1 MAGLD
6 GTRDRITIAKPL
18 PIEHVAYLK
27 MSAERRVTK
36 GTLESSIFDAPS
48 YRAAEAAHL
57 LKLHDSTVRAWCFGQ
72 GYQYRGSAKN
82 FRPVIA
88 PADGPGRLLSFA
100 NLCELHVLGA
110 ITRGHRVPLQRVRRA
125 LEYVRRETQS
135 PRPLLDKD
143 FRTNGLDL
151 FLEHAGQLV
160 NVSGGGQTALRGE
173 FERALD
179 RIQRGARGMPVRL
192 FPYTRKATQTSGLP
206 SVIAIDPMIAFGRPI
221 VAGAGIRT
229 DVISDRFGAGDS
241 PAEMAEDYGVSEENI
256 LEALRYERL
265 AA

>member
-1 MAGLD
+1 MDTA
-6 GTRDRITIAKPL
+6 
-18 PIEHVAYLK
+18 
-27 MSAERRVTK
+27 RRNARARPQP
-36 GTLESSIFDAPS
+36 SILDAPS

-57 LKLHDSTVRAWCFGQ
+57 LKLNASTVRAWCFGQ
-72 GYQYRGSAKN
+72 GYQYRGSTRS

-88 PADGPGRLLSFA
+88 PADAGGRLLSFA

-125 LEYVRRETQS
+125 LDYVRRETRLA
-135 PRPLLDKD
+135 RPLLDRD

-151 FLEHAGQLV
+151 FLEYAGQLV

-179 RIQRGARGMPVRL
+179 RIQRGAGGMPVRL
-192 FPYTRKATQTSGLP
+192 FPYTRKATQTNGLP
-206 SVIAIDPMIAFGRPI
+206 SVIAIDPKIAFGRPI
-221 VAGAGIRT
+221 VAGAGVRT

-241 PAEMAEDYGVSEENI
+241 PAEMAEDYGVSEEDI

>member
-1 MAGLD
+1 MD
-6 GTRDRITIAKPL
+6 MSRRNAKAQPQ
-18 PIEHVAYLK
+18 PPN
-27 MSAERRVTK
+27 
-36 GTLESSIFDAPS
+36 FDAPS
-48 YRAAEAAHL
+48 YRAAEVAHL
-57 LKLHDSTVRAWCFGQ
+57 LKLNDSTVRAWCFGQ
-72 GYQYRGSAKN
+72 GYQYRGSAKS

-88 PADGPGRLLSFA
+88 PASAPGRLLSFA

-125 LEYVRRETQS
+125 LDYVRRETRS
-135 PRPLLDKD
+135 ARPLLDKD

-151 FLEHAGQLV
+151 FLEYAGQLI

-179 RIQRGARGMPVRL
+179 RIQRGTGGLPVRL
-192 FPYTRKATQTSGLP
+192 FPYTRKATPTNGLP
-206 SVIAIDPMIAFGRPI
+206 SVIAIDPNIAFGRPI
-221 VAGAGIRT
+221 VAGAGVRT
-229 DVISDRFGAGDS
+229 DVINDRFGAGDS
-241 PAEMAEDYGVSEENI
+241 PAEMAEDFGVSEEDI